1 MSEANKAESQA
12 TNLKNKIIDLVRKNP
27 AMTLVSAAILGLV
40 AYLVLPGKT
49 PTAFPVAP
57 VAASQTQQN
66 SKVTSTGQQQ
76 TMTFTVTDVK
86 TFPGSPRII
95 LNNGKFPNTI
105 MSIVLNGPAAAQY
118 ATNSNSLIGQS
129 VTGTGMGQSYNT
141 GSRQIPQIEVT
152 DPAQLKVGK

>member
-12 TNLKNKIIDLVRKNP
+12 TDLKNKIIDLVRKNP

-76 TMTFTVTDVK
+76 TMSFVVSEIK
-86 TFPGSPRII
+86 TFPGSTRVI
-95 LNNGKFPNTI
+95 LNSGKFPNTQ
-105 MSIVLNGPAAAQY
+105 SIILNGPAAAQY
-118 ATNSNSLIGQS
+118 AANPNVLIGQA
-129 VTGTGMGQSYNT
+129 VTGTGMGQIYNAGT
-141 GSRQIPQIEVT
+141 KQIPQVEVT
-152 DPAQLKVGK
+152 DHTHFKVGK